1 MDVYHAC
8 VYIQQINDVLCI
20 CACFGREL
28 LSLVGAPLVGTE
40 RVLAGSGNLSDSSSS
55 DSTGGSRRRRTH
67 GQSPTRVRFQDES
80 EKDAE
85 VRYLERQCKRAGERA
100 QGLLG
105 AKPNLA
111 MYINSQRP
119 EVKYNS
125 RRSQENLHNTNS
137 HYEPETVGQQ
147 CNSCGTILDG
157 HFSDSCF
164 FQKQPSLAN
173 GETEGR
179 TVPCWVAPTLPNR
192 LVRIEQIKETYI
204 GALSPVIVESDGTHC
219 RAAGSM
225 GSGRGTLQ
233 KQKRKSRKS
242 DGSPESRA
250 TAANGLRT
258 QGSPSISSNTP
269 TSNGAIPLPPNPYAL
284 ESLELK
290 VEGRTCKSLA
300 NFKACMP
307 AVVSRGEES
316 AQSVPRLP
324 QPVPPLLQLKKSA
337 RNLESPNGQQVM
349 PSKHHLLM
357 HIDTVQEGGEQLNL
371 ECIPQGDPD
380 PPKTTLISKNSML
393 KELAGSN
400 SHGQRTIT
408 TGQQGS
414 QQAGQSYINQCTIT
428 PLLN

>member
-1 MDVYHAC
+1 MPIMPVFIFNRLVMFYVC
-8 VYIQQINDVLCI
+8 V
-20 CACFGREL
+20 FFREL

-40 RVLAGSGNLSDSSSS
+40 RVLVGSGNLSDSSSS

-85 VRYLERQCKRAGERA
+85 VRYLERQCKQAGERT

-105 AKPNLA
+105 AKPSLA
-111 MYINSQRP
+111 TYINSQRP
-119 EVKYNS
+119 EVKYKS
-125 RRSQENLHNTNS
+125 RRSQENSPNTNS
-137 HYEPETVGQQ
+137 HYEPETMGQQ

-157 HFSDSCF
+157 DFSDSCF
-164 FQKQPSLAN
+164 FQKQPLLAN

-242 DGSPESRA
+242 DGSPEIKA

-258 QGSPSISSNTP
+258 QGSPSISSNTSM
-269 TSNGAIPLPPNPYAL
+269 SNGAIALPPNPYAL

-300 NFKACMP
+300 NFKACVP
-307 AVVSRGEES
+307 SVVSRGEVS
-316 AQSVPRLP
+316 GAQSVPRLP
-324 QPVPPLLQLKKSA
+324 QPIPPPLQPKNSA
-337 RNLESPNGQQVM
+337 QNLESPNSQQVM
-349 PSKHHLLM
+349 PSQHHHLM
-357 HIDTVQEGGEQLNL
+357 HIDTVQECGEQSNL
-371 ECIPQGDPD
+371 ECILQGNPD
-380 PPKTTLISKNSML
+380 LPKDTLISKSSML

-400 SHGQRTIT
+400 SHSKRTIT
-408 TGQQGS
+408 TGQHGS
-414 QQAGQSYINQCTIT
+414 QQTGQSYINQCTIT
-428 PLLN
+428 PLFN